1 MNIGDEE
8 AKFIDHLRSAA
19 KEFGAV
25 SDLLDAINESVSID
39 ESTGLAL
46 IVADETDESI
56 FHLAK
61 IASAFSRL
69 DRGEP

>member
-25 SDLLDAINESVSID
+25 SDLLDAI
-39 ESTGLAL
+39 GLAL
-46 IVADETDESI
+46 IVADETDKSI

>member
-8 AKFIDHLRSAA
+8 AKFID
-19 KEFGAV
+19 
-25 SDLLDAINESVSID
+25 
-39 ESTGLAL
+39 
-46 IVADETDESI
+46 
-56 FHLAK
+56 HLAK